1 MRSRLKAA
9 GLHLLASAVALT
21 LVLGTL
27 YFGWYRWPGWYLA
40 SVLHVATVLAG
51 VDLALG
57 PLLTFVIARS
67 TKPRRELMR
76 DIAMIVAVQ
85 LIALIYGTMSLWSG
99 RPVYYAFSED
109 MLQLVQAYDIDAHES
124 ALARQENAELVAYW
138 YSLPRWIWAPLP
150 QDSHERDKI
159 VASAVFG
166 GDDII
171 SMPRYFKR
179 WEQGLPALRQQLK
192 KVDDIKYFSS
202 AEKNAL
208 KARMRAAGLAT
219 DQLNSMP
226 LMGRDRPLL
235 AVFNPSSLK
244 ITAILKAK

>member
-1 MRSRLKAA
+1 
-9 GLHLLASAVALT
+9 
-21 LVLGTL
+21 
-27 YFGWYRWPGWYLA
+27 
-40 SVLHVATVLAG
+40 
-51 VDLALG
+51 
-57 PLLTFVIARS
+57 
-67 TKPRRELMR
+67 MR

-192 KVDDIKYFSS
+192 KVEDIKYFSS